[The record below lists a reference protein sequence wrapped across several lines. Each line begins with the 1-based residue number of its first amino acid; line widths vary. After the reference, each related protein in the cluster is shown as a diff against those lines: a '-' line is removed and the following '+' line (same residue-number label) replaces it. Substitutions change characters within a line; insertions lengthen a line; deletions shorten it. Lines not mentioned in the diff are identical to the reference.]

1 MSKKYVPEKMIAKSR
16 FRNYYATWEPD
27 NRLHLIS
34 RMSQLLEENSEY
46 ADSKNYSH
54 MCNLITALAMEQ
66 VLEESGKPRREAQ
79 ETVANVMYDFLK
91 PMVPKMQKLA
101 SLGCFVRILKITM
114 PIKFENTVGHG
125 WEVEFPKCP
134 GDTYSLITHRCIY
147 HDIFSRYGMP
157 EFTAVFC
164 QVDDMMYSELP
175 RAEFIYT
182 QQIGRGGDMCD
193 YSFRKR

>member
-1 MSKKYVPEKMIAKSR
+1 MIKKYVPEKMIAKSR

>member
-1 MSKKYVPEKMIAKSR
+1 MSKKYEPEKMIAKSR
-16 FRNYYATWEPD
+16 FRDYYATWEPD
-27 NRLHLIS
+27 NRLDLMS

-46 ADSKNYSH
+46 ADAKNYSH
-54 MCNLITALAMEQ
+54 LCNLITALAMEQ

-79 ETVANVMYDFLK
+79 ETVANAMYDFLR

-114 PIKFENTVGHG
+114 PIKFGNTVGHG

-147 HDIFSRYGMP
+147 HDIFSKYGMP

>member
-1 MSKKYVPEKMIAKSR
+1 MSKKYVPEKMIVKSR
-16 FRNYYATWEPD
+16 FRNYYATWEP
-27 NRLHLIS
+27 NNKLRLMS

-46 ADSKNYSH
+46 ADAKNYSH

-66 VLEESGKPRREAQ
+66 VLEESGKSRRESQ
-79 ETVANVMYDFLK
+79 ETVANAMYDFLK

-114 PIKFENTVGHG
+114 PIKFGNTVGHG

-134 GDTYSLITHRCIY
+134 GDTYSLITHQCIY
-147 HDIFSRYGMP
+147 HDIFSKYGMP

-182 QQIGRGGDMCD
+182 QQIGSGGDMCD

>member
-182 QQIGRGGDMCD
+182 QQIGRGGTMCD
-193 YSFRKR
+193 YTFRKR